1 VALTDVGGCER
12 GFTLLEL
19 VVASALTLVTTGL
32 AVMLLVPLLDAFRRE
47 AETQD
52 VRQRMRATS
61 EWLTRALVEAGAG
74 PYASS
79 RDGPLNRFIPAVLPR
94 RIGRRNADPAASAF
108 TDRVS
113 ILSVPA
119 TAQQASLAG
128 AMTNDDAPV
137 EIGGVPGCPLG
148 RAACGFAVGMQALIF
163 DETGTWDVFTV
174 TNVSGSFLG
183 HVPARLSKAYAPTD
197 GTVVVAVSVQVF
209 SAIADVR
216 ELRRYDGDSSD
227 MPLADDLVVFGIR
240 LLGDP
245 APPLS
250 PRPSIGSANCLYT
263 AAGDPVLPAL
273 GPVPGPLV
281 DLGSPMLADG
291 PFCGSAANP
300 WDADLLR
307 VRAVR
312 VTLGFEAS
320 ASAAR
325 GTDVRWFARPGQAVR
340 SGQLVP
346 DYQLEFQ
353 VAPRNLNLGR

>member
-1 VALTDVGGCER
+1 VAVTSVGRCER

-19 VVASALTLVTTGL
+19 VVASTLTLVTTGL

-61 EWLTRALVEAGAG
+61 EWLTRALIEAGAG
-74 PYASS
+74 PYASA

-94 RIGRRNADPAASAF
+94 RIGRRNADPANSAF

-119 TAQQASLAG
+119 TAQQASLAR
-128 AMTNDDAPV
+128 AMTSDDAPI
-137 EIGGVPGCPLG
+137 EIGAIRGCPLG

-163 DETGTWDVFTV
+163 DETGAWDVFTV
-174 TNVSGSFLG
+174 RDVSGSFLG
-183 HVPARLSKAYAPTD
+183 HVPASLSKAYAPTD
-197 GTVVVAVSVQVF
+197 ATMVVAVSVQVF
-209 SAIADVR
+209 SASADAR

-240 LLGDP
+240 LVGDP
-245 APPLS
+245 SPPLS
-250 PRPSIGSANCLYT
+250 PRPPIGSANCLYT
-263 AAGDPVLPAL
+263 AAGEPVLPTL
-273 GPVPGPLV
+273 GPEPGPLV
-281 DLGSPMLADG
+281 ELRPPMLADG
-291 PFCGSAANP
+291 PFCGTPANP

-312 VTLGFEAS
+312 VALGFEAS
-320 ASAAR
+320 ASVAR
-325 GTDVRWFARPGQAVR
+325 GADLEWFARPGQAVR

-346 DYQLEFQ
+346 DYRLEFQ